1 MAESIAPRVPAE
13 ASRAA
18 VARLVTT
25 GAAVGLTACLAV
37 GGLAFADGG
46 YFPVSWGWSA
56 LPLLAVVA
64 AALAIGVAVELSV
77 LDGLFLGALAGLA
90 GWTALSLLWTGSV
103 PRTVLEC
110 ERVLVYL
117 GAAVAGVLL
126 VRRSAVTSLVVAL
139 WAALV
144 VVVTYGLLTGCSP
157 SSSAR
162 SIRFPST
169 GCHPPSATGMRWGSW
184 PSSARCSHWA
194 SPRGASRSWAAWPAE
209 RPCSSCWRSTS
220 RTAGR
225 AGSPSS
231 SASRSHARSTGAR
244 CS

>member
-1 MAESIAPRVPAE
+1 M
-13 ASRAA
+13 
-18 VARLVTT
+18 
-25 GAAVGLTACLAV
+25 
-37 GGLAFADGG
+37 
-46 YFPVSWGWSA
+46 SWGWA
-56 LPLLAVVA
+56 GLPLLALVA
-64 AALAIGVAVELSV
+64 AALAFGVAVELSV

-126 VRRSAVTSLVVAL
+126 VRRSAVASLVVAL

-144 VVVTYGLLTGCSP
+144 VVVAYGLLTRLFPEQLGSFDP
-157 SSSAR
+157 VSGYRLSAPVGYWNALG
-162 SIRFPST
+162 ILAVI
-169 GCHPPSATGMRWGSW
+169 GALLALGL
-184 PSSARCSHWA
+184 AA
-194 SPRGASRSWAAWPAE
+194 RGASRSWAAWPAE
-209 RPCSSCWRSTS
+209 RPCSSSWRSTS

-231 SASRSHARSTGAR
+231 PASRSHARSTGAR